1 MRTRF
6 LLVAVVV
13 LSVFIMWAGLSSAA
27 IDPESVAGI
36 WLFDEGNGKTIKDS
50 SGNENNGDIGSAVKW
65 TDGQYG
71 STALNFPGAAGGLDG
86 KNVVVVPH
94 DESLSLVNWTV
105 TVWIKTGFENGWAE
119 FVSKSDPVGN
129 TDFRN
134 YVMQIQ
140 NNTGFLRPQ
149 FTFGAT
155 QWKVATG
162 TTDLRDGEWHH
173 VAGTYDQ
180 SFIRA
185 YVDGKME
192 GEAAFNL
199 VPDTNELQLVI
210 GSISLVKNFFTGDID
225 EVGIFNVAL
234 SEGDI
239 QMVMKDGLRALASA
253 VSPSGGLTTTWGA
266 VKGIE

>member
-13 LSVFIMWAGLSSAA
+13 LSVFIVWVGLSSAE
-27 IDPESVAGI
+27 INPESVAGI
-36 WLFDEGNGKTIKDS
+36 WLFDEGDGATAKDS
-50 SGNENNGDIGSAVKW
+50 SGNGHDGEIGNAVKW

-71 STALNFPGAAGGLDG
+71 SAALNFPGGPGEGA
-86 KNVVVVPH
+86 VVLVPH
-94 DESLSLVNWTV
+94 DESLSLVDWTV
-105 TVWIKTGFENGWAE
+105 TVWIKTAFQNGWVE

-140 NNTGFLRPQ
+140 NNTGLLRPQ
-149 FTFGAT
+149 FTFGAG
-155 QWKVATG
+155 QWKPVAG

-180 SFIRA
+180 NFLRA

-192 GEAAFNL
+192 GEAVYNL

-225 EVGIFNVAL
+225 EVGVFNVAL
-234 SEGDI
+234 SEDDI
-239 QMVMKDGLRALASA
+239 QMVMKDGLSAVVPA

-266 VKGIE
+266 IKGIK